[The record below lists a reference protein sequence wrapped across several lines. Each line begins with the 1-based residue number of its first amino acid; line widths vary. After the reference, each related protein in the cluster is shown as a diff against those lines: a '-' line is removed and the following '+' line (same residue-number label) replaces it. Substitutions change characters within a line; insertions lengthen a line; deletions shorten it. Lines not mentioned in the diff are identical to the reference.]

1 MKERG
6 GAECVNLGDRSTIVS
21 SLINLERDKFFLP
34 VFIFFRLY
42 KKIKRIKIAMIVLQD
57 IQEPSENVMVAE
69 DHVVAYWEKDCLGQ
83 GTLFL
88 TDR

>member
-1 MKERG
+1 
-6 GAECVNLGDRSTIVS
+6 
-21 SLINLERDKFFLP
+21 
-34 VFIFFRLY
+34 
-42 KKIKRIKIAMIVLQD
+42 MIVLQD

>member
-1 MKERG
+1 MEMEERG

-42 KKIKRIKIAMIVLQD
+42 KK
-57 IQEPSENVMVAE
+57 
-69 DHVVAYWEKDCLGQ
+69 
-83 GTLFL
+83 
-88 TDR
+88 